1 MPAGGRE
8 RHHPLGGSM
17 EYRPL
22 GSTGLHVSVLA
33 YGASSLGGVFRSVDE
48 SAGIAAVHAAL
59 DLGINLVDVS
69 PYYGLTVAETVL
81 GRALRG
87 VDRGSYLLAT
97 KVGRYGDA
105 EFDFSAE
112 RVRASV
118 HESMARLG
126 VDYLDVV
133 QCHDIEFG
141 NLDQIVEET
150 LPALE
155 AIRDQGLVRFI
166 GVTGFPV
173 RALASVARRHH
184 IDTVM
189 SYCNYTI
196 QNRNL
201 LPWLGDFDAE
211 GIGVMNA
218 SPLGMGLLTN
228 RGVPA
233 WHLAPAPVVD
243 ACSRAA
249 ALCATRGSDIAK
261 LAIQFAVRA
270 AVATTVV
277 GTADASNMARN
288 VAWIDEEIDLEL
300 LQDVE
305 ALLAPVRDIG
315 WSLGRPENADPVEI
329 SSAQR

>member
-1 MPAGGRE
+1 
-8 RHHPLGGSM
+8 M

-22 GSTGLHVSVLA
+22 GSTGLVVSALA
-33 YGASSLGGVFRSVDE
+33 YGASSLGGVFGAVDE
-48 SAGIAAVHAAL
+48 SASIAAVHAAL
-59 DLGINLVDVS
+59 DLGINLIDVS

-81 GRALRG
+81 GRALKG
-87 VDRGSYLLAT
+87 VDRSSYLLAT

-105 EFDFSAE
+105 EFDFSAK
-112 RVRASV
+112 RVVASV
-118 HESMARLG
+118 HESMTRLG
-126 VDYLDVV
+126 VEHLDIV

-141 NLDQIVEET
+141 DLDQIVDET

-155 AIRDQGLVRFI
+155 GVREQGLIRFTGI
-166 GVTGFPV
+166 TGFPV
-173 RALASVARRHH
+173 PALVSVARRHH
-184 IDTVM
+184 LDTVM

-201 LPWLGDFDAE
+201 MPWLSDFDAE

-249 ALCATRGSDIAK
+249 ALCAARGSDIAK
-261 LAIQFAVRA
+261 LAVQFAA
-270 AVATTVV
+270 LAPVATTVV
-277 GTADASNMARN
+277 GSADAANMARN
-288 VAWIDEEIDLEL
+288 VAWIQQEIDLEL
-300 LQDVE
+300 LRDAE
-305 ALLAPVRDIG
+305 AMLAPVREIG
-315 WSLGRPENADPVEI
+315 WSVGRPENADPAGI
-329 SSAQR
+329 TSAQP

>member
-1 MPAGGRE
+1 MQ
-8 RHHPLGGSM
+8 
-17 EYRPL
+17 YRPL
-22 GSTGLHVSVLA
+22 GSTGLEVSALA
-33 YGASSLGGVFRSVDE
+33 FGASSLGGVFRAVDE
-48 SAGIAAVHAAL
+48 AEGIAALRTSL
-59 DLGINLVDVS
+59 DLGVNLIDVS

-112 RVRASV
+112 RVVASV

-126 VDYLDVV
+126 VSYLDVV

-141 NLDQIVEET
+141 DLDQIVDET

-155 AIRDQGLVRFI
+155 RLRDAGLVRFI
-166 GVTGFPV
+166 GVTCFPV
-173 RALASVARRHH
+173 PTLVSVARRHRL
-184 IDTVM
+184 DTVM

-201 LPWLGDFDAE
+201 EPWLADLDAE

-233 WHLAPAPVVD
+233 WHPAPVSVVA
-243 ACSRAA
+243 ACAEAA
-249 ALCATRGSDIAK
+249 ALCSARGSDIAK
-261 LAIQFAVRA
+261 LALQFAARA
-270 AVATTVV
+270 SVATTVV
-277 GTADASNMARN
+277 GSANAANMARN
-288 VAWIDEEIDLEL
+288 IAWIEEEIDVDL
-300 LQDVE
+300 LRDVE
-305 ALLAPVRDIG
+305 AVFAPVRDIG
-315 WSLGRPENADPVEI
+315 WPVGRPENADPAAVPR
-329 SSAQR
+329 ALR

>member
-1 MPAGGRE
+1 
-8 RHHPLGGSM
+8 L
-17 EYRPL
+17 
-22 GSTGLHVSVLA
+22 TGVHVSALA
-33 YGASSLGGVFRSVDE
+33 YGASSLGSVFRSIDE

-59 DLGINLVDVS
+59 DLGINLIDVS

-87 VDRGSYLLAT
+87 VDRVSYLLAT

-105 EFDFSAE
+105 EFDFSAA
-112 RVRASV
+112 RVVASV
-118 HESMARLG
+118 HASMSRLG

-141 NLDQIVEET
+141 SLDQIVDET
-150 LPALE
+150 LPALDGL
-155 AIRDQGLVRFI
+155 RDQGLVRFI
-166 GVTGFPV
+166 GVTAFPV
-173 RALASVARRHH
+173 QALVSVARRHR

-201 LPWLGDFDAE
+201 EPWLDDFAAE

-233 WHLAPAPVVD
+233 WHPAPAAVVA
-243 ACSRAA
+243 ACSAAA
-249 ALCATRGSDIAK
+249 ALCAARGTDIAK
-261 LAIQFAVRA
+261 LALQFAMRA
-270 AVATTVV
+270 PVATTVV
-277 GTADASNMARN
+277 GSADAENMARN
-288 VAWIDEEIDLEL
+288 VAWIDEPIDVDL
-300 LQDVE
+300 LRDVE
-305 ALLAPVRDIG
+305 AILAPVRDVG
-315 WSLGRPENADPVEI
+315 WAVGRPENTDPVG
-329 SSAQR
+329 SSKGV

>member
-1 MPAGGRE
+1 
-8 RHHPLGGSM
+8 M
-17 EYRPL
+17 EFRPL
-22 GSTGLHVSVLA
+22 GSTGLVVSALA

-59 DLGINLVDVS
+59 DLGINLIDVS

-81 GRALRG
+81 GRALKG
-87 VDRGSYLLAT
+87 VDRASYLLAT

-105 EFDFSAE
+105 QFDFSAD
-112 RVRASV
+112 RVVVSV

-126 VDYLDVV
+126 VDHLDVV

-141 NLDQIVEET
+141 DLDQIVEET

-155 AIRDQGLVRFI
+155 SIREQGLIRFI

-173 RALASVARRHH
+173 PALVSVARRHH

-201 LPWLGDFDAE
+201 MPWLGYFDAA

-233 WHLAPAPVVD
+233 WHLAPELVVD

-249 ALCATRGSDIAK
+249 ALCASRGSDIAK
-261 LAIQFAVRA
+261 LAIQFALLA
-270 AVATTVV
+270 PVATTVV
-277 GTADASNMARN
+277 GSADAANIARN
-288 VAWIDEEIDLEL
+288 AAWIDEEIDLEL

-315 WSLGRPENADPVEI
+315 WAVGRPENADPAGLP
-329 SSAQR
+329 STQR

>member
-1 MPAGGRE
+1 
-8 RHHPLGGSM
+8 M

-22 GSTGLHVSVLA
+22 GLTGLQVSALS
-33 YGASSLGGVFRSVDE
+33 YGASSLGGVFHSVDE
-48 SAGIAAVHAAL
+48 SAGIASVRAAL
-59 DLGINLVDVS
+59 DLGINFVDVS

-105 EFDFSAE
+105 EFDFSAR
-112 RVRASV
+112 RVVASA
-118 HESMARLG
+118 HESMMRLG
-126 VDYLDVV
+126 VDYLDVL

-141 NLDQIVEET
+141 NLDQIVDET

-155 AIRDQGLVRFI
+155 GLREQGLVRFI
-166 GVTGFPV
+166 GVTCFPV
-173 RALASVARRHH
+173 EALVSVGRRHR

-201 LPWLGDFDAE
+201 EPWFDDFAAE

-218 SPLGMGLLTN
+218 SPLGMGLLTA

-233 WHLAPAPVVD
+233 WHPAPAAVVA
-243 ACSRAA
+243 ACAEAA
-249 ALCATRGSDIAK
+249 ALCAARGADIAK
-261 LAIQFAVRA
+261 LALQFAMSA
-270 AVATTVV
+270 PVATTVV
-277 GTADASNMARN
+277 GSADAANIARN
-288 VAWIDEEIDLEL
+288 VAWIDEELDVEL
-300 LQDVE
+300 LRDVE
-305 ALLAPVRDIG
+305 AVLAPVSDVG
-315 WSLGRPENADPVEI
+315 WAVGRPENTNPVERKG
-329 SSAQR
+329 S

>member
-1 MPAGGRE
+1 
-8 RHHPLGGSM
+8 M

-22 GSTGLHVSVLA
+22 GSTGLHVSALA
-33 YGASSLGGVFRSVDE
+33 YGASSLGGVFRSIDE
-48 SAGIAAVHAAL
+48 SVGIAAVHAAL
-59 DLGINLVDVS
+59 ELGINLIDVS

-81 GRALRG
+81 GRALKG
-87 VDRGSYLLAT
+87 VDRGSYVLAT

-112 RVRASV
+112 RVAASV
-118 HESMARLG
+118 RHSMSRLG
-126 VDYLDVV
+126 VEHLDIV

-141 NLDQIVEET
+141 DLDQIVDET

-155 AIRDQGLVRFI
+155 YLREQGLIRFI

-173 RALASVARRHH
+173 PALVSVARRHQV
-184 IDTVM
+184 DTVM
-189 SYCNYTI
+189 SYCNCTT

-201 LPWLGDFDAE
+201 LPWLSDFDAA

-233 WHLAPAPVVD
+233 WHLAPALVVD
-243 ACSRAA
+243 ACSRAV
-249 ALCATRGSDIAK
+249 ALCAARGSDIAK
-261 LAIQFAVRA
+261 LAVQFAVLA
-270 AVATTVV
+270 PVATTVV
-277 GTADASNMARN
+277 GSADAANMTRN
-288 VAWIDEEIDLEL
+288 AAWIEEEIDLEL
-300 LQDVE
+300 LRDVE

-315 WSLGRPENADPVEI
+315 WSVGRPANADPGGI
-329 SSAQR
+329 SSVQR

>member
-1 MPAGGRE
+1 V
-8 RHHPLGGSM
+8 

-22 GSTGLHVSVLA
+22 GLTGLEVSALA
-33 YGASSLGGVFRSVDE
+33 YGASSLGGVFGSVDE
-48 SAGIAAVHAAL
+48 SAGIAAVRAAL
-59 DLGINLVDVS
+59 DLGINLIDVS
-69 PYYGLTVAETVL
+69 PYYGLTLAETVL

-112 RVRASV
+112 RVVASA
-118 HESMARLG
+118 HESLSRLG
-126 VDYLDVV
+126 VEYLDVL

-141 NLDQIVEET
+141 NLDQIIDET

-155 AIRDQGLVRFI
+155 GLREQGLIRFV

-173 RALASVARRHH
+173 AALVSVARRHR

-201 LPWLGDFDAE
+201 EPWLDDFAAE

-233 WHLAPAPVVD
+233 WHLAPAAVVA
-243 ACSRAA
+243 ACAEAA
-249 ALCATRGSDIAK
+249 ALCAARGADIAK
-261 LAIQFAVRA
+261 LALQFAVRA
-270 AVATTVV
+270 PVATTVV
-277 GTADASNMARN
+277 GTADAANITRN
-288 VAWIDEEIDLEL
+288 VAWIEEEIDTDL
-300 LQDVE
+300 LSDVE
-305 ALLAPVRDIG
+305 SVLARVRDVG
-315 WSLGRPENADPVEI
+315 WAIGRPENADPVGR

>member
-1 MPAGGRE
+1 
-8 RHHPLGGSM
+8 M

-22 GSTGLHVSVLA
+22 GSTGLVVSVLS

-48 SAGIAAVHAAL
+48 LAGVAAVHAAL
-59 DLGINLVDVS
+59 DLGVNLIDVS

-81 GRALRG
+81 GRALKG
-87 VDRGSYLLAT
+87 VDRGSYLLTT

-112 RVRASV
+112 RVTASV
-118 HESMARLG
+118 HESMTRLG
-126 VDYLDVV
+126 VDHLDVV

-141 NLDQIVEET
+141 DLDQIVEET

-155 AIRDQGLVRFI
+155 AIRGRGLIRFI
-166 GVTGFPV
+166 GITGFPV
-173 RALASVARRHH
+173 PALVSVARRHH
-184 IDTVM
+184 VDTVM

-201 LPWLGDFDAE
+201 MPWLSDFDAK

-243 ACSRAA
+243 ACRRAA
-249 ALCATRGSDIAK
+249 ALCAARGSDIAK

-270 AVATTVV
+270 SVATTVV
-277 GTADASNMARN
+277 GSADASNMARN

-315 WSLGRPENADPVEI
+315 WSLGRPENADPAGI
-329 SSAQR
+329 SAAH

>member
-1 MPAGGRE
+1 
-8 RHHPLGGSM
+8 M

-22 GSTGLHVSVLA
+22 GLTGLEVSALA
-33 YGASSLGGVFRSVDE
+33 YGASSLGGVFGSVDE
-48 SAGIAAVHAAL
+48 SAGIAAVRAAL
-59 DLGINLVDVS
+59 DLGINFIDVS
-69 PYYGLTVAETVL
+69 PYYGLTAAESVL

-97 KVGRYGDA
+97 KVGRYGDG

-112 RVRASV
+112 RVVASV
-118 HESMARLG
+118 HESLSRLG
-126 VDYLDVV
+126 VDYLDVF

-141 NLDQIVEET
+141 NLDQIINET

-155 AIRDQGLVRFI
+155 GLREQGLIRFV

-173 RALASVARRHH
+173 AALVSVARRHRV
-184 IDTVM
+184 DTVM

-201 LPWLGDFDAE
+201 EPWLDDFASE

-228 RGVPA
+228 RGVPP
-233 WHLAPAPVVD
+233 WHLAPAAVVA
-243 ACSRAA
+243 ACTEAA
-249 ALCATRGSDIAK
+249 ALCAVRGADIAK
-261 LAIQFAVRA
+261 LALQFAVKA
-270 AVATTVV
+270 PVTTTVV
-277 GTADASNMARN
+277 GTADAANIARN
-288 VAWIDEEIDLEL
+288 VAWIEEEIDADL
-300 LQDVE
+300 LRDVE
-305 ALLAPVRDIG
+305 SVLAPVRDVG
-315 WSLGRPENADPVEI
+315 WAIGRPENADPAGR

>member
-1 MPAGGRE
+1 
-8 RHHPLGGSM
+8 M

-22 GSTGLHVSVLA
+22 GLTGLRVSALA

-48 SAGIAAVHAAL
+48 SAGIAAVHAAI
-59 DLGINLVDVS
+59 DLGINLIDVS

-112 RVRASV
+112 RVVAGA
-118 HESMARLG
+118 HESLTRLG
-126 VDYLDVV
+126 VDYIDVL

-141 NLDQIVEET
+141 DLDQIVEET

-155 AIRDQGLVRFI
+155 GLREQGLIRFI

-173 RALASVARRHH
+173 EALISVARRHR

-201 LPWLGDFDAE
+201 EPWLDDFNAE

-218 SPLGMGLLTN
+218 SPFGMGMLTN

-233 WHLAPAPVVD
+233 WHLAPAPVVA
-243 ACSRAA
+243 ACTEAA
-249 ALCATRGSDIAK
+249 ALCAARGADIAK
-261 LAIQFAVRA
+261 LALQFAMRIP
-270 AVATTVV
+270 VATTVV
-277 GTADASNMARN
+277 GSADAANIARN
-288 VAWIDEEIDLEL
+288 VAWIDEEIDIDL
-300 LQDVE
+300 LRDVE
-305 ALLAPVRDIG
+305 AVLASVRDIG
-315 WSLGRPENADPVEI
+315 WTTGRPENTNPV
-329 SSAQR
+329 ARKGN

>member
-1 MPAGGRE
+1 
-8 RHHPLGGSM
+8 M

-22 GSTGLHVSVLA
+22 GLTGLQVSALA
-33 YGASSLGGVFRSVDE
+33 YGASSLGGVFGSIDE
-48 SAGIAAVHAAL
+48 SAGTASVRAAL
-59 DLGINLVDVS
+59 DLGINLIDVS

-112 RVRASV
+112 RVVASA
-118 HESMARLG
+118 HESMTRLC
-126 VDYLDVV
+126 VDYIDVL

-141 NLDQIVEET
+141 DLDQIVEET

-155 AIRDQGLVRFI
+155 GLREQGLIRFI

-173 RALASVARRHH
+173 EALISVARRHR

-201 LPWLGDFDAE
+201 EPWLDDFTAE

-218 SPLGMGLLTN
+218 SPFGMGLLTN

-233 WHLAPAPVVD
+233 WHLAPAAVVA
-243 ACSRAA
+243 ACTEAA
-249 ALCATRGSDIAK
+249 ALCAARGADIAK
-261 LAIQFAVRA
+261 LALQFAIGIPA
-270 AVATTVV
+270 ATTVV
-277 GTADASNMARN
+277 GSADAANIARN
-288 VAWIDEEIDLEL
+288 VAWIDEEIDIDL
-300 LQDVE
+300 LRDVE
-305 ALLAPVRDIG
+305 AVLAPVRDIG
-315 WSLGRPENADPVEI
+315 WAIGRPENASPAGRSGV
-329 SSAQR
+329 RR

>member
-1 MPAGGRE
+1 
-8 RHHPLGGSM
+8 M

-22 GSTGLHVSVLA
+22 GSTGLVVSALA

-48 SAGIAAVHAAL
+48 SAGVAAVHAAL
-59 DLGINLVDVS
+59 DLGINLIDVS

-81 GRALRG
+81 GRAVKG

-105 EFDFSAE
+105 EFDFSAQ
-112 RVRASV
+112 RVAASV
-118 HESMARLG
+118 RESMSRLG

-141 NLDQIVEET
+141 DLDQLVEET

-155 AIRDQGLVRFI
+155 DIREQGLIRFI

-173 RALASVARRHH
+173 PALVSVARRHH
-184 IDTVM
+184 LDTVM

-201 LPWLGDFDAE
+201 LPWLSDFDAA

-233 WHLAPAPVVD
+233 WHLAPPLVVD

-249 ALCATRGSDIAK
+249 ALCAARGSDIAK
-261 LAIQFAVRA
+261 LAVQFAVLA
-270 AVATTVV
+270 PVATTVV
-277 GTADASNMARN
+277 GSADAANMARN
-288 VAWIDEEIDLEL
+288 VAWIEEEIDLEL
-300 LQDVE
+300 LRDVE
-305 ALLAPVRDIG
+305 AVLAPVRDIG
-315 WSLGRPENADPVEI
+315 WSVGRPENADPAGT

>member
-1 MPAGGRE
+1 
-8 RHHPLGGSM
+8 M

-22 GSTGLHVSVLA
+22 GLTGLQVSALA
-33 YGASSLGGVFRSVDE
+33 YGASSLGGVFGSIDE
-48 SAGIAAVHAAL
+48 SAGIASVRAAL
-59 DLGINLVDVS
+59 DLGINLIDVS

-112 RVRASV
+112 RVVASA

-126 VDYLDVV
+126 VDYIDVL

-141 NLDQIVEET
+141 DLDQIVEET

-155 AIRDQGLVRFI
+155 GLREQGLIRFI

-173 RALASVARRHH
+173 EALVSVARRHR

-201 LPWLGDFDAE
+201 RPWLDDFTAE

-218 SPLGMGLLTN
+218 SPFGMGLFTN

-233 WHLAPAPVVD
+233 WHLAPAAVVA
-243 ACSRAA
+243 ACSEAA
-249 ALCATRGSDIAK
+249 ALCAARGADIVK
-261 LAIQFAVRA
+261 LALQFAMRIP
-270 AVATTVV
+270 VATTVV
-277 GTADASNMARN
+277 GSADAANIARN
-288 VAWIDEEIDLEL
+288 V
-300 LQDVE
+300 E
-305 ALLAPVRDIG
+305 AVLAPVRDIG
-315 WSLGRPENADPVEI
+315 WAVGRPENANPAGRSGV
-329 SSAQR
+329 QR

>member
-1 MPAGGRE
+1 
-8 RHHPLGGSM
+8 M

-22 GSTGLHVSVLA
+22 GLTGLQVSALA
-33 YGASSLGGVFRSVDE
+33 YGASSLGGVFGSIDE
-48 SAGIAAVHAAL
+48 SAGIASVRAAL
-59 DLGINLVDVS
+59 DLGINLIDVS

-112 RVRASV
+112 RVVASA
-118 HESMARLG
+118 HESMTRLG
-126 VDYLDVV
+126 VDYIDVL

-141 NLDQIVEET
+141 DLDQIVEET

-155 AIRDQGLVRFI
+155 GLREQGLIRFI

-173 RALASVARRHH
+173 EALVSVARRHR

-201 LPWLGDFDAE
+201 EPWLDDFRAE

-218 SPLGMGLLTN
+218 SPFGMGLLTS
-228 RGVPA
+228 RGAPA
-233 WHLAPAPVVD
+233 WHLAPAAVVA
-243 ACSRAA
+243 ACTEAA
-249 ALCATRGSDIAK
+249 ALCVARGADIAK
-261 LAIQFAVRA
+261 LALQFAMRIP
-270 AVATTVV
+270 VATTVV
-277 GTADASNMARN
+277 GSANATNIARN
-288 VAWIDEEIDLEL
+288 VAWIDEEMDVDLL
-300 LQDVE
+300 HDVD
-305 ALLAPVRDIG
+305 AVLAPVRDIG
-315 WSLGRPENADPVEI
+315 WAIGRPENTNAVGRPSV
-329 SSAQR
+329 QR